1 MSKSYPASK
10 ASKALIAR
18 DNTYGLREPGSSI
31 WPLWALS
38 YACGGALGSFMSSMI
53 TDFFSRSGTS
63 GGNIGQLLV
72 GIAGTFVFGAII
84 GMANW
89 LVLRLYLK
97 SSLWWPLVTGVG
109 LALGSTLAVMAAP
122 LISQSGDGSAQVGF
136 LSDAINGLIIG
147 LMIGLAQAAFLAR
160 RVTDRAGLLT
170 FVITSVLGWLALV
183 LLDWLLLSLTSEM
196 SFLDPFRQLVILFLG
211 FALAGISSGFELP
224 SLLRK
229 HQQQLVEHSPDAYTS
244 ATGTY

>member
-1 MSKSYPASK
+1 MSKGYPASK
-10 ASKALIAR
+10 ASKRLPDA
-18 DNTYGLREPGSSI
+18 DQVEGLRGPGQSV

-38 YACGGALGSFMSSMI
+38 YAFGGALGSLISGLVA
-53 TDFFSRSGTS
+53 DVFSRGDAGVSTS
-63 GGNIGQLLV
+63 LPQILA
-72 GIAGTFVFGAII
+72 GIAGTFIFGAIL

-97 SSLWWPLVTGVG
+97 GALWWPLVTGVG

-122 LISQSGDGSAQVGF
+122 LTGSWDQF
-136 LSDAINGLIIG
+136 YIDAANGVVIG

-170 FVITSVLGWLALV
+170 YVISSILGWLALV
-183 LLDWLLLSLTSEM
+183 LLDWLLRSLTSEM
-196 SFLDPFRQLVILFLG
+196 SAFDPIRSIVILFLG
-211 FALAGISSGFELP
+211 FALAGIISGFELP
-224 SLLRK
+224 TLLRK
-229 HQQQLVEHSPDAYTS
+229 HQQQLMEQSPDAYTS